1 MIGFLNKLKVNY
13 NTNNSFILFQIVI
26 TYSYS
31 FFFLYFSVDSAW
43 YLEDYL
49 KYTFLLLLL
58 IFGLILILT
67 KIRQSTVFLLNPIVL
82 FFNLYLFST
91 FISSLFSGLGFEW
104 VLITTIIF
112 NLLILN
118 SNENPSKLIFSS
130 YIIYIF
136 TIILI
141 LATIILIGNYFIT
154 RPTYGIV
161 AYVLEHKGV
170 LIPRT
175 SGISRMIAF
184 IFVFTLVYYLVFEKN
199 QSKIKKLFLVLFLI
213 FLMFIIIFVF
223 QSRGTILSLIISLLS
238 IIYLLY
244 FRKKNLIKIT
254 TILILII
261 FIICIITF
269 LLITFQIGRFTDL
282 NALLNSSGRISM
294 WFDIIQKQK
303 IIFIGNGMQADRHI
317 FGVNVSNL
325 YLYVYLSAG
334 FMGLSFFLL
343 HILYIFKNVLYIFK
357 YIKILNLEEKF
368 IYLLLVS
375 IFVFL
380 AVRSI
385 FENSFAIYGYDLIL
399 WCLMIKINL
408 YFKIENEKI
417 R

>member
-223 QSRGTILSLIISLLS
+223 QSRGTILSLIISLLP
-238 IIYLLY
+238 L
-244 FRKKNLIKIT
+244 T
-254 TILILII
+254 
-261 FIICIITF
+261 
-269 LLITFQIGRFTDL
+269 
-282 NALLNSSGRISM
+282 
-294 WFDIIQKQK
+294 
-303 IIFIGNGMQADRHI
+303 
-317 FGVNVSNL
+317 
-325 YLYVYLSAG
+325 
-334 FMGLSFFLL
+334 
-343 HILYIFKNVLYIFK
+343 
-357 YIKILNLEEKF
+357 
-368 IYLLLVS
+368 
-375 IFVFL
+375 
-380 AVRSI
+380 
-385 FENSFAIYGYDLIL
+385 
-399 WCLMIKINL
+399 
-408 YFKIENEKI
+408 
-417 R
+417 